1 MSRGGAA
8 APEERTA
15 ASGWRADIGDH
26 VIALGVA
33 PGGDRVAAAS
43 VAGPIDVLD
52 LGDGRLRQRLRGHSV
67 GTLSLDWS
75 PDGALATGGQDGHAR
90 LWDAATGEE
99 TAAIPGGAGWV
110 ARVAWSPD
118 GKRLALVAGRRLRLA
133 EPDGT
138 LVRDWDN
145 HESTVTDLAWRPD
158 GAELATTSYGGVTI
172 FSPRSQEPRRKLA
185 YTGSSLTLAWGPD
198 GRHIATGDQD
208 ATVHFWI
215 VRRASDLMMSG
226 YHTKVLAVDWD
237 AAGRLLATSGGPE
250 ATVWSTSGAGPAG
263 TRPRQLRLG
272 DEDEDDASVPF
283 VSALAFAPHGDLLA
297 VGDVSGRVGLFRP
310 RAGKRLLGT
319 LALDD
324 EVTCLRWSPDGAAL
338 VAGTAAGTVALA
350 RVARTLGEEGGG

>member
-1 MSRGGAA
+1 MSRAGAA
-8 APEERTA
+8 APEERAA
-15 ASGWRADIGDH
+15 ASGWRADLGDH
-26 VIALGVA
+26 VISLRVA

-43 VAGPIDVLD
+43 VAGPVDILD
-52 LGDGRLRQRLRGHSV
+52 LGDGRRQQRLAGHAV

-75 PDGALATGGQDGHAR
+75 PDGSLATGGQDGHAR
-90 LWDAATGEE
+90 LWDAAAGEQ

-118 GKRLALVAGRRLRLA
+118 GQRLALAAGRRVRLA
-133 EPDGT
+133 DRDGT
-138 LVRDWDN
+138 LVRDWDD

-172 FSPRSQEPRRKLA
+172 FSPRSREPRRRLP
-185 YTGSSLTLAWGPD
+185 YTGSSLALAWSPD

-215 VRRASDLMMSG
+215 VRRARDLMMSG
-226 YHTKVLAVDWD
+226 YRTKVLALDWD

-250 ATVWSTSGAGPAG
+250 ATVWRCSGTGPAG
-263 TRPRQLRLG
+263 TRPLPLRLG
-272 DEDEDDASVPF
+272 DEADDDASAPF

-297 VGDVSGRVGLFRP
+297 VGDASGRVGLFRP
-310 RAGKRLLGT
+310 RAGQGLLG
-319 LALDD
+319 ASILD
-324 EVTCLRWSPDGAAL
+324 EEATCLAWSPDGAAL

-350 RVARTLGEEGGG
+350 RVERLLEEARV